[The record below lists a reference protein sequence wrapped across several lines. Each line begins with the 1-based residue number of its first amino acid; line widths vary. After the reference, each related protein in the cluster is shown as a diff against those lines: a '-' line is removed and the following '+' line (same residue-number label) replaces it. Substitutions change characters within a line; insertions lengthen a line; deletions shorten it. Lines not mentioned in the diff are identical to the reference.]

1 MNTTSSQQVSNAFNS
16 LLTGSP
22 TTRDMILIIIGTVMA
37 LLIGKKVKSSNCRTP
52 IGTLSMSFWSNV
64 SRSGRD
70 LVGRSSSKHEHEH
83 ERGEVEIPQ
92 LNLEGI
98 KEEEEDLAEALPKE
112 SYNSHNE
119 TDLDED
125 DLEECMRRYLEHKS
139 GMRHHKQNPLQDT
152 LSEAK
157 DKTKGE
163 DHVSLLYTELLYH

>member
-1 MNTTSSQQVSNAFNS
+1 MNNTSSQQVSNAFSS

-22 TTRDMILIIIGTVMA
+22 TTRDMILIIVGTIMA

-70 LVGRSSSKHEHEH
+70 LVGRPRSKH

-98 KEEEEDLAEALPKE
+98 KEEEDLAEALPKE